1 MRRYGLTIDN
11 LLSVDLVT
19 ADGEVLH
26 VDADS
31 DPELF
36 WGLRGGGGNFGIATR
51 FEYRL
56 HPVGPMVLAGPV
68 FWPLEQ
74 AREVLAAVRE
84 FAPKAPD
91 ELGIAL
97 GLVPAPPA
105 PFIPPERIGKP
116 HAVVVFVWSGDPAAG
131 TSVMAPVLSVGRPLA
146 SAVALMP
153 YVAVQSMQDG
163 SAPHSRHYYWKA
175 HRLPDLTNEVIEIFV
190 ESMSKATSP
199 FAMIDG

>member
-19 ADGEVLH
+19 ADGESLY

-36 WGLRGGGGNFGIATR
+36 WGLRGGGGDFGIATR

-56 HPVGPMVLAGPV
+56 HPVGPLVLAGPV

-74 AREVLAAVRE
+74 AHEVLAAVRE
-84 FAPKAPD
+84 HAPNAPD
-91 ELGIAL
+91 ELGLAL

-105 PFIPPERIGKP
+105 PFIPPERVGQR
-116 HAVVVFVWSGDPAAG
+116 HLAVVFVWSGDPADGAAA
-131 TSVMAPVLSVGRPLA
+131 MAPIRSVGQPVA
-146 SAVALMP
+146 SAVGLMP
-153 YVAVQSMQDG
+153 YVAVQSM
-163 SAPHSRHYYWKA
+163 HTLR
-175 HRLPDLTNEVIEIFV
+175 
-190 ESMSKATSP
+190 
-199 FAMIDG
+199 